1 MSKFLNSKQFDL
13 SRNLTTIKEEENK
26 SQSKIPSLIRPVNG
40 GIFYNPQT
48 SVVQSESNSLSYPE
62 NNNLIPN
69 NSSLI
74 NKITDI
80 FLSW

>member
-40 GIFYNPQT
+40 GIFHNPQT

-80 FLSW
+80 FSSW